1 MLESMGQLKC
11 QYGDDEFYYKVTYL
25 PARQEQVRQKIAIHI
40 HPDGTVQ
47 VDAPE
52 GAETADIKQAVS
64 KRARW
69 VVKHL
74 AEIRERQQEVLPR
87 RYISGES
94 HFYLG
99 RRYMLKVNHVPKS
112 TPEVKLFRGRLTV
125 TTPDKSPES
134 VKGLLLG
141 WYKTHAKSIFQ
152 RRLDLLAEQ
161 VIWTR
166 KSLPQVR
173 LLTMKRQWGS
183 CSPRGNIILNPH
195 LVKAPRDCIDY
206 VILHELCHL
215 REHNHSPRFYRLL
228 NLLMPEWQSVKAKL
242 DNMSEILL
250 NQ

>member
-1 MLESMGQLKC
+1 MTQLKC
-11 QYGDDEFYYKVTYL
+11 RYGDDEFHYKVIYL
-25 PARQEQVRQKIAIHI
+25 SPREKLRRRKIAIHI
-40 HPDGTVQ
+40 HPNGSVQ

-52 GAETADIKQAVS
+52 DTDSTEIRQAVS

-74 AEIRERQQEVLPR
+74 AEIRQRQHEVLPR
-87 RYISGES
+87 KYISGES

-99 RRYMLKVNHVPKS
+99 RRYMLKVNHAPRLAA
-112 TPEVKLFRGRLTV
+112 EVKLLRGCLKV
-125 TTPDKSPES
+125 STPNKSPDA
-134 VKGLLLG
+134 VKELLWE
-141 WYKTHAKSIFQ
+141 WYKAHAKTTFQ
-152 RRLDLLAEQ
+152 RRLDLLIEQ
-161 VIWTR
+161 VPWAR
-166 KSLPQVR
+166 ESPPKVR

-183 CSPRGNIILNPH
+183 CSPKGDIILNPH

-215 REHNHSPRFYRLL
+215 QEHNHSPNFYRLL
-228 NLLMPEWQSVKAKL
+228 GLLMPEWQSVKAKL

>member
-1 MLESMGQLKC
+1 MSQLKC
-11 QYGDDEFYYKVTYL
+11 RYGDDEFHYKVIYL
-25 PARQEQVRQKIAIHI
+25 PPRQQQLQRKIAIHV
-40 HPDGTVQ
+40 HPNGTVQ

-52 GAETADIKQAVS
+52 GAEPADIRRAVS

-69 VVKHL
+69 VMKHL
-74 AEIRERQQEVLPR
+74 AEIRQRQQAVLPR

-99 RRYMLKVNHVPKS
+99 RRYMLKVNHAPRLM
-112 TPEVKLFRGRLTV
+112 PEVKLFRGRLTIS
-125 TTPDKSPES
+125 TPDKSPES
-134 VKGLLLG
+134 VKELLWE
-141 WYKTHAKSIFQ
+141 WYKAHAKITFQ
-152 RRLDLLAEQ
+152 RRLDLLTEQ
-161 VIWTR
+161 VTWVR
-166 KSLPQVR
+166 KSLPRVR

-183 CSPRGNIILNPH
+183 CSPKGDIILNPH

-215 REHNHSPRFYRLL
+215 QEHNHSPKFYRLL
-228 NLLMPEWQSVKAKL
+228 GLLMPEWQSVKARL

>member
-1 MLESMGQLKC
+1 MTQLKC
-11 QYGDDEFYYKVTYL
+11 RYGDDEFHYKVIYL
-25 PARQEQVRQKIAIHI
+25 PLREKQLQRKIAIHI
-40 HPDGTVQ
+40 HPNGFVQ

-52 GAETADIKQAVS
+52 DIGTTEIRQAVS

-74 AEIRERQQEVLPR
+74 AEIRQRQHEVLPR
-87 RYISGES
+87 QYISGES

-99 RRYMLKVNHVPKS
+99 RRYMLKVNHAPRLM
-112 TPEVKLFRGRLTV
+112 PEVKLFRGRLSV

-134 VKGLLLG
+134 VKGLLWE
-141 WYKTHAKSIFQ
+141 WYKTHAKTTFQ
-152 RRLDLLAEQ
+152 RRLGILVEQ
-161 VIWTR
+161 VPWAR
-166 KSLPQVR
+166 KLRPGIR

-183 CSPRGNIILNPH
+183 CSPKGDIILNPH

-215 REHNHSPRFYRLL
+215 REHNHSPKFYRLL